1 MTNEELAVLIQSGEQ
16 DRLPELWSR
25 VEKLVARKAK
35 HWMVLYGGFGGV
47 TFDDLYNSGYLAMV
61 AAVDNFDPATG
72 YKFTTYLSLPLKT
85 AFAVAGGYRTKR
97 QSLDPFRTATSL
109 DTPLGDDEDGATLG
123 DLQED
128 PAAAQAF
135 EDVEEAVFHQQLHDA
150 LEKALNSLPEEQ
162 ADTLR
167 AHYYQGKTYREI
179 GPQARDLEYH
189 ALRKLRHP
197 KISRELRQYLEDRTP
212 YYSGVGLGAFQ
223 RGGSQPE
230 RLTILREKWMAGG
243 DKRGT

>member
-1 MTNEELAVLIQSGEQ
+1 MTNEELAVLIQSGER
-16 DRLPELWSR
+16 DRLPELWDQ

-35 HWMVLYGGFGGV
+35 HWMALYGGFGGV
-47 TFDDLYNSGYLAMV
+47 TFDDLYNSGYMAMV
-61 AAVDNFDPATG
+61 AAVDSFDPATG
-72 YKFTTYLSLPLKT
+72 YKFTTYLALPLKT

-97 QSLDPFRTATSL
+97 QTLDPLRTAASLDA
-109 DTPLGDDEDGATLG
+109 PLGDEEDGATLG

-128 PAAAQAF
+128 PAAAQALTAA
-135 EDVEEAVFHQQLHDA
+135 EDEIFNQQLHDA
-150 LEKALNSLPEEQ
+150 LEKALHSLPEEQ
-162 ADTLR
+162 EAVIR

-197 KISRELRQYLEDRTP
+197 KITRELRQYLEERTP

-230 RLTILREKWMAGG
+230 RLTILREKWV
-243 DKRGT
+243 RG